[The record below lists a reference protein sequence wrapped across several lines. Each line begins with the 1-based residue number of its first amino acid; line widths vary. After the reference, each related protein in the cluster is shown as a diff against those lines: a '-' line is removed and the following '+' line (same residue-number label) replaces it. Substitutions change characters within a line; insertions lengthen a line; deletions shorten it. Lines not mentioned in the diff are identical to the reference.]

1 MTPDR
6 LLITRDFNIH
16 VDKPE
21 DPAAAKF
28 LSLLQSF
35 GIVQHV
41 TVPTHVAGHTPD
53 LVITREDC
61 DLLTCSP
68 MAHYMMSSHSTVLFP
83 LSMAKPKRPTI
94 VRTCRKIKSIDMD
107 RFRSDIESSLLL
119 SSPAENMDKFAEQYQ
134 ETLSRILENH
144 APKVTIRVRQRALKP
159 WYSSDIAKAKLDR
172 RRLERRWRRSK
183 LEVDRQLFVEARNN
197 VSRLLLD
204 AKTSFYSARIHELNG
219 NQKALFRE
227 MNHLLHKSTETPL
240 PPHDSPE
247 VLANQFAEYFS
258 EKIEKIRLELQC
270 CIVQPSTTS
279 STQSSSVRN
288 ICELSSFDNV
298 PIKTV
303 SDLIASAPS
312 KTCALDPIPTRLLK
326 QCTDLLAPT
335 ITSMVN
341 LSLSTGTVPN
351 EWKDAIVLPTLKRKQ
366 DILTKENYRPIS
378 NFPFVSKICE
388 KTVAVQFSN
397 HLRENCLIEPFQS
410 GYRANHSTETA
421 LLRVFNDILR
431 SIDQRKVTIL
441 VLLDLSAAFDT
452 VDHNILLQRLH
463 TRFGI
468 SGTALDWF
476 KDYLANRRQ
485 RVSVNGSLSDPV
497 QVKCGVPQG
506 SVLGP
511 LLFLAYISP
520 LGDIIRRHGL
530 DFHMYAD
537 DTQLYL
543 AFDFEK
549 SQMAL
554 ATIRAAICDINDW
567 LLLNMLK
574 FNNGKTDLCVI
585 GSHQQLS
592 KLNLPLAIHVEQSE
606 MVTDESITNLRVIM
620 DQHLKLDGH
629 VNKVIKVCMFHLR
642 TISKIRRFLT
652 IEACKLLIHALVT
665 SRLDYCNSILYGCNQ
680 SVLQRLQLL
689 QNYAARLVYKI
700 PKFCHITPYLKDLH
714 WLPVQARIQFK
725 LLTIVFK
732 CLHGNGP
739 QYLSELLCRKMTR
752 SGLRSAN
759 SIILYIPRTLSRAE
773 QSTADRSFS
782 MSGPKLWNQLPVSI
796 QNSCSLDVFK
806 SRLKTFLFKKFFY

>member
-1 MTPDR
+1 MIVVTSREQNNSKDLIALQNWQSNSQCLSFNAATINCESANNKTLDLTDYISEQDIDVCCLTETWMTENDPVTAGELCPPGYKLKSIPRKDRRGGGVAIILKQPLSLKPNQCCPPNSFQSFEHLNTVIIHPQCSKSINLTVVYRPPRSNKNNIPISVFFDEISELFAVLCMTPDR
-6 LLITRDFNIH
+6 LLITGDFNIH

-28 LSLLQSF
+28 LSLLQSL
-35 GIVQHV
+35 GLVQHV
-41 TVPTHVAGHTPD
+41 TVPTHVAGHTLD

-183 LEVDRQLFVEARNN
+183 LEVDRHLFVEARNN

-279 STQSSSVRN
+279 STQSSSVQN

-335 ITSMVN
+335 ITSMIN

-351 EWKDAIVLPTLKRKQ
+351 ELKDVIVLPTLKRKQ

-378 NFPFVSKICE
+378 NLPFVSKICE

-452 VDHNILLQRLH
+452 VDHN
-463 TRFGI
+463 
-468 SGTALDWF
+468 
-476 KDYLANRRQ
+476 N
-485 RVSVNGSLSDPV
+485 
-497 QVKCGVPQG
+497 
-506 SVLGP
+506 
-511 LLFLAYISP
+511 
-520 LGDIIRRHGL
+520 
-530 DFHMYAD
+530 

-574 FNNGKTDLCVI
+574 FNTGKTDLCVI

-606 MVTDESITNLRVIM
+606 MVTDESITNLGVIM

-629 VNKVIKVCMFHLR
+629 VNKVFKVCMFHLR

-665 SRLDYCNSILYGCNQ
+665 
-680 SVLQRLQLL
+680 
-689 QNYAARLVYKI
+689 
-700 PKFCHITPYLKDLH
+700 
-714 WLPVQARIQFK
+714 
-725 LLTIVFK
+725 
-732 CLHGNGP
+732 
-739 QYLSELLCRKMTR
+739 
-752 SGLRSAN
+752 
-759 SIILYIPRTLSRAE
+759 
-773 QSTADRSFS
+773 
-782 MSGPKLWNQLPVSI
+782 
-796 QNSCSLDVFK
+796 
-806 SRLKTFLFKKFFY
+806 